1 MAITDGSEWRQC
13 LSLLRS
19 VNGRDKDRSDRETQS
34 SAYCFLYKRI
44 DFRQKLFFFFKII
57 RKTLN
62 LFFIVY
68 LSIKNGKFMLLFTAT
83 PSNAIHKVNK
93 VSTVTMS
100 LYISKKLYFINPK
113 LFLCYKSLVI
123 SLNHQTNGFT
133 GISMQF
139 ITSTRLLSI

>member
-1 MAITDGSEWRQC
+1 
-13 LSLLRS
+13 
-19 VNGRDKDRSDRETQS
+19 
-34 SAYCFLYKRI
+34 
-44 DFRQKLFFFFKII
+44 
-57 RKTLN
+57 
-62 LFFIVY
+62 
-68 LSIKNGKFMLLFTAT
+68 MLLFTAT

-123 SLNHQTNGFT
+123 SLNHQTNEFT